1 MKSTKPMS
9 AQPSSEVQSAQP
21 ARPRLSVR
29 QTFAALQ
36 HRNYNLWFRG
46 QLISLMGTWMQQTAQ
61 GYLVYELTRS
71 PVYLGY
77 VGFAAGVPA
86 WLFTLYGGVIADRVS
101 KRILLLIT
109 QTSMMVLAFALAAL
123 VFTGL

>member
-1 MKSTKPMS
+1 MDQTDSTRP
-9 AQPSSEVQSAQP
+9 AATGAPAAQP
-21 ARPRLSVR
+21 ARSGLSIR

-61 GYLVYELTRS
+61 GYLVFQLTDS

-86 WLFTLYGGVIADRVS
+86 WLFTLYGGVVADRVS
-101 KRILLLIT
+101 KRKLLLAT
-109 QTSMMVLAFALAAL
+109 QASMMALAFILAA
-123 VFTGL
+123 